1 MKEERDR
8 FLTEAMGACWHA
20 YDLEKPMMTYS
31 LIGYVCERC
40 NNFILANNDFSTAED
55 FAKLWKWTAAQ
66 EFLGDFTARSGSLLA
81 DGSMSRDEVAD
92 ALYALLRD
100 RTKGSSTPA
109 S

>member
-8 FLTEAMGACWHA
+8 FLTGAMGACWHA

-31 LIGYVCERC
+31 LVGYVCEKC
-40 NNFILANNDFSTAED
+40 NNFILANNDFSMAED
-55 FAKLWKWTAAQ
+55 FAKLWKWAGGQ
-66 EFLGDFTARSGSLLA
+66 DFLGEFVARSSIGLE

-92 ALYALLRD
+92 GIYEFLKE